1 MSKDELSV
9 VNQKI
14 VNGELFFYPGIR
26 IEQELE
32 QAYITENQTYF
43 YPVID
48 DILLLKKDTAVAAK
62 NRTKNPLL
70 RVTEKAI
77 QDFYTEYSQL
87 NKIRSTGPVL
97 PLLKDKPL
105 TNDQLVELKTLL
117 PKTGDVFM
125 SAVTHDVDA
134 LHNLVFNT
142 KFNQYIHIDFS
153 LDRLEAIKSDI
164 RKGTTLVLCENANLP
179 FAENTVDALFSFD
192 YINEYEKADQNLA
205 YHELKRV
212 LKEDGCSVVLY
223 DKTKPLHAQAQLK
236 TDQISKKAL
245 GLFAPWKKRK
255 VPSIYFHPVEVNSI
269 GDNSNQ
275 LVTKASFGRQF
286 S

>member
-1 MSKDELSV
+1 MSKDELAV

-14 VNGELFFYPGIR
+14 VNGELFYYPGIQ

-48 DILLLKKDTAVAAK
+48 DILLLKKDTAVTAK
-62 NRTKNPLL
+62 NRTRNPLL
-70 RVTEKAI
+70 RVTEKTI
-77 QDFYTEYSQL
+77 QDFYTEYSL
-87 NKIRSTGPVL
+87 LSRTRNTTPVI
-97 PLLKDKPL
+97 PVLKDKPL
-105 TNDQLVELKTLL
+105 SNDQLGELKTLL
-117 PKTGDVFM
+117 PKSGDVFM

-142 KFNQYIHIDFS
+142 KFNQYLHIDFS
-153 LDRLEAIKSDI
+153 LDRLEAIKPDI
-164 RKGTTLVLCENANLP
+164 RKGTVLVLCENANLP

-223 DKTKPLHAQAQLK
+223 DKAKPLHAQTQLK

-245 GLFAPWKKRK
+245 GLLAPWKKKK
-255 VPSIYFHPVEVNSI
+255 VPSIYFHPVEVNSNS
-269 GDNSNQ
+269 DNSEQ